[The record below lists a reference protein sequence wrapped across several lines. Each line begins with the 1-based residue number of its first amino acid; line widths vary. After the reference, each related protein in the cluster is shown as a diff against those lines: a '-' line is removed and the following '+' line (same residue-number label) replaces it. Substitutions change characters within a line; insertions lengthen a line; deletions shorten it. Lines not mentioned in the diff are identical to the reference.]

1 MKTIIDFDDLT
12 GRGEPAISLVD
23 SEGADRVGVLV
34 GGEQKVR
41 RRVECKK
48 SGKPFNDK

>member
-1 MKTIIDFDDLT
+1 VKTIIDFDDLT

-23 SEGADRVGVLV
+23 PEGDDCVGVLV

-41 RRVECKK
+41 RRVECQKM
-48 SGKPFNDK
+48 GKPFNDE

>member
-23 SEGADRVGVLV
+23 SEGDDRVGVLV

>member
-23 SEGADRVGVLV
+23 SEGDDRVGVLV
-34 GGEQKVR
+34 GGDRKFAVGSSAKNREAVQ
-41 RRVECKK
+41 
-48 SGKPFNDK
+48 